1 VIGGPTMTAP
11 LQTRDSIAIHRQR
24 LELSAKKKIVD
35 APGAIIIDQLQDMP
49 FQKLLLSPKATS
61 TSTLISASS
70 LLEVKRP
77 SDTKKCRA
85 SRQVRFELLEATMGD
100 SDTCLLEDHNTRP
113 LEAINTD
120 CDRVELTDVEK
131 VLMWWQPL
139 EVMEIKQRA
148 KRASALYRH
157 PRGNEE
163 DPPCDY
169 YSRFASAVDT
179 CTNSS
184 GHIEGVPLL
193 SNTPARGLEPYIF
206 PEYHSQQRLK
216 VVRSVL
222 DAQRKLPSKLSADGR
237 ARVLNATS
245 KHLTRP
251 MRTLARL
258 LANGD
263 ARVVA
268 GYADIEPG
276 NTE

>member
-1 VIGGPTMTAP
+1 MTAP
-11 LQTRDSIAIHRQR
+11 LHTRDSIAINRQR

-35 APGAIIIDQLQDMP
+35 SPGEIIISQLQDMP

-85 SRQVRFELLEATMGD
+85 SSQVRFELLEATMGD
-100 SDTCLLEDHNTRP
+100 SDTCHWEDQITRP
-113 LEAINTD
+113 LEAINTN
-120 CDRVELTDVEK
+120 CDRVELTNVEK
-131 VLMWWQPL
+131 VLMWWQPQ

-157 PRGNEE
+157 PRGKEE

-169 YSRFASAVDT
+169 HSRFASAVDT

-184 GHIEGVPLL
+184 GHMEGATLL
-193 SNTPARGLEPYIF
+193 SDTPARGLEPYIF
-206 PEYHSQQRLK
+206 PEYHSQQRRK